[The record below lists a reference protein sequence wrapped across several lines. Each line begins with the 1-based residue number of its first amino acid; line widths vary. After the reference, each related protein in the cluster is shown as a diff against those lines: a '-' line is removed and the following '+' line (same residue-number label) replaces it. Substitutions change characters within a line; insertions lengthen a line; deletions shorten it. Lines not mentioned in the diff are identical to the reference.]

1 MNATKIMWA
10 FLLNYGH
17 AGTPSFYGGWEGDE
31 DAPTYDEMIRIGID
45 WKKTREPESD
55 KYSSFQGTFCEASY
69 EEMLTG
75 KLHLKNGKNYIWSST
90 NCSLSDFMSYI
101 KDLIE
106 IVNTEAVYKD

>member
-10 FLLNYGH
+10 YLLNYGH
-17 AGTPSFYGGWEGDE
+17 AGTPSYYGGWENNNSPSYE
-31 DAPTYDEMIRIGID
+31 EICRIGID

-55 KYSSFQGTFCEASY
+55 NYSSFQGTFCESSY

-75 KLHLKNGKNYIWSST
+75 KLHLKNGKKYVWSNT
-90 NCSLSDFMSYI
+90 KCSLSDFMSYI
-101 KDLIE
+101 EHLIE